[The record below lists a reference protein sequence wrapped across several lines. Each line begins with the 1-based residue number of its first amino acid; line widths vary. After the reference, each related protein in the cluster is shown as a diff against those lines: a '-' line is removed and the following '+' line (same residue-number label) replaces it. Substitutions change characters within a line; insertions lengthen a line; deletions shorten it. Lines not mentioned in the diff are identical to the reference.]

1 MPLIECSYICA
12 NACTWRKNVPLNIF
26 TKMLLRNKALALF
39 QLLQPRKSVVAKQSK
54 KHKYKKKLKPGGF
67 HTQHE
72 QFFKYIL
79 SSLACIQCA
88 HTIKA
93 ITNWTVDKH
102 NTPKI
107 SAALLSIMIV
117 HSLVPPF

>member
-1 MPLIECSYICA
+1 M
-12 NACTWRKNVPLNIF
+12 PLNIF

-79 SSLACIQCA
+79 SSCGVY
-88 HTIKA
+88 
-93 ITNWTVDKH
+93 TVCTYH
-102 NTPKI
+102 
-107 SAALLSIMIV
+107 
-117 HSLVPPF
+117 